1 MCRLENTV
9 HLLAL
14 QGKQSKRVHERVQ
27 GDTELQATS
36 AGQGP
41 LSFTS
46 RSSSHL
52 QAWLTPYES
61 RRCPYR
67 ADTAFI
73 ITGRKRARTRYTCKE
88 EWQHRDCA
96 VCSPCPVSSGLLVV
110 IRKTPSSAPLPAPP
124 TTRSFPALWN
134 RGGQHQPPCSA
145 SLPRGRPAPAPPGS
159 SVWVRSEPGVW
170 RET

>member
-1 MCRLENTV
+1 MQAGKCN
-9 HLLAL
+9 AL
-14 QGKQSKRVHERVQ
+14 QGKQSKQVQERVQ

-52 QAWLTPYES
+52 QAWLTLYES

-67 ADTAFI
+67 L
-73 ITGRKRARTRYTCKE
+73 RR
-88 EWQHRDCA
+88 
-96 VCSPCPVSSGLLVV
+96 VCSPCPASSGLLVV
-110 IRKTPSSAPLPAPP
+110 IRKTPSVAPLPAAPS
-124 TTRSFPALWN
+124 TRSLLALWN

-145 SLPRGRPAPAPPGS
+145 SLPRGRTAPAPPGS
-159 SVWVRSEPGVW
+159 SVWVGSEPEVRG
-170 RET
+170 ET